1 MTGKRKTV
9 RRARKTPQHLQD
21 RLHAAEETLR
31 ALRAGDVDALV
42 VAGAGGAQV
51 QTLAGADI
59 AYIVLFD
66 QMNEGAVTLT
76 RDGVIAYANRRFAE
90 IVRTDLPGV
99 LGAPLRRF
107 VAPEAR
113 EAYDVLRAAGNSASA
128 RADLSLVAG
137 DGVPLRVAVSL
148 APLRPDGTTDVI
160 GVVGVIR
167 DVTERQR
174 QDLLRDRL
182 IAQVMTAQDEER
194 RRIARE
200 LHDETGQSLTALLV
214 GLRTIEDAASLAQAA
229 DLARRLRE
237 TAARTL
243 VDVGRLSRG
252 LHPSALDDLGLGAA
266 IASYTRDFTQTHGVA
281 VELQAEG
288 LETFG
293 LSPVLEATVFR
304 VVQEALT
311 NVVKH
316 AGARSVRVTLI
327 RDERTVRL
335 RVQDDGVGFDPTVH
349 PVTSAGDR
357 HRLGLQGMR
366 ERAALLGGSVAVE
379 AAPGAGTVITAEFP
393 VPGAPDR

>member
-1 MTGKRKTV
+1 VTGKRKPV
-9 RRARKTPQHLQD
+9 RRAGNSLQQLQD
-21 RLHAAEETLR
+21 RLDTAEETLR

-90 IVRTDLPGV
+90 IVRTDLPNV

-107 VAPEAR
+107 VAPDAR
-113 EAYDVLRAAGNSASA
+113 EAYDVLRETGNRASA
-128 RADLSLVAG
+128 RADLSFVAG
-137 DGVPLRVAVSL
+137 DGSPLRAAVSL

-167 DVTERQR
+167 DITERQR

-214 GLRTIEDAASLAQAA
+214 GLRSIEDAESLVQAV

-252 LHPSALDDLGLGAA
+252 LHPSALDDLGLAAA
-266 IASYTRDFTQTHGVA
+266 IASYAQNFSQMHGIDVDL
-281 VELQAEG
+281 EAEG
-288 LETFG
+288 LEEFG
-293 LSPVLEATVFR
+293 LSPILETTLFR

-316 AGARSVRVTLI
+316 AGARSVRVTVL
-327 RDERTVRL
+327 RDDQTVLL
-335 RVQDDGVGFDPTVH
+335 RIQDDGVGFDLTASPAS
-349 PVTSAGDR
+349 PAGDR
-357 HRLGLQGMR
+357 RRLGLQGMR
-366 ERAALLGGSVAVE
+366 ERAALLGGSVSVE
-379 AAPGAGTVITAEFP
+379 TSPGTGTLIAAYFP
-393 VPGAPDR
+393 VPGARAL